1 MRRFLAER
9 NRSTHARGES
19 RTRTGLPPPAPKA
32 GASAVSPPGRRLA
45 LRRADPLPVA
55 LLGEQALGKV
65 QSFLDLAQPTLDVG
79 RLAEPALRV
88 FQLAEPPLYVLE
100 RPTEIASRYL
110 AAAQA
115 IAIREPAPQPSP
127 ERAGQRGGY
136 DDEAYAD
143 RPFGDAPH
151 RSASL
156 RASLGPPE
164 PRPFGDVAGARR
176 ARAERPANLR
186 SGIPE
191 LTWSGCVSGGVA
203 AALCPAPARGQ
214 RHNHRATAGLLHRR
228 VAHWARPHQRG
239 ADHRG
244 RRGFTRRGAD
254 TRLVAGHR
262 PPQRPLG
269 RARIAFDLPFDYA
282 AKRCAGTSGATAE
295 YANGAP
301 WWSDRCASPGPAPTL
316 ARPSAPPSTPGRT
329 NISRSRS
336 GWVSCSRACALRCA
350 TRRARRV
357 SRRSPCSRSASC
369 GWTSNAAGC
378 SSQSARC
385 ISPRSSTSCSLRW
398 CATW

>member
-214 RHNHRATAGLLHRR
+214 RHNHRATA
-228 VAHWARPHQRG
+228 
-239 ADHRG
+239 
-244 RRGFTRRGAD
+244 
-254 TRLVAGHR
+254 
-262 PPQRPLG
+262 
-269 RARIAFDLPFDYA
+269 
-282 AKRCAGTSGATAE
+282 E

-350 TRRARRV
+350 TRRAQRV

-398 CATW
+398 CATWARCSRIAIC